1 MWNALKVVT
10 VVSVLGLA
18 AVKAYER
25 ATRPSLTE
33 RVRRVI
39 DTLNLDTAKSMAI
52 TLPYA
57 LKSVVSY
64 GVEVDS
70 LETASIEGIE
80 HVMCQNAL
88 KPVRLALL
96 EVCHGGFLDGALGT
110 SDRAKQKELVK
121 DDRIYRLALGVC
133 DPKKLTLAYTT
144 YYILLGMLR

>member
-10 VVSVLGLA
+10 AVSFLGLA

-39 DTLNLDTAKSMAI
+39 DTLNLDQSKSMAI

-57 LKSVVSY
+57 LKSVLAY

-70 LETASIEGIE
+70 LETASVEGIE
-80 HVMCQNAL
+80 HVLCQDAL
-88 KPVRLALL
+88 RPVRLALL
-96 EVCHGGFLDGALGT
+96 EVCHGGFLDGALGVLI
-110 SDRAKQKELVK
+110 LVLMA
-121 DDRIYRLALGVC
+121 DGL
-133 DPKKLTLAYTT
+133 
-144 YYILLGMLR
+144 

>member
-10 VVSVLGLA
+10 VVSFLGLA

-70 LETASIEGIE
+70 LETASVDGIE
-80 HVMCQNAL
+80 HVMCQDAL

-121 DDRIYRLALGVC
+121 DNRIYRLALGVC